1 MEKIHQKR
9 AQKTDSSYRTRGGLV
24 PDGGGPIQIKVVL
37 EDGRR
42 RVELKILAVTLQIQT
57 VKNKTQ
63 KIIKPTSEGLT
74 T

>member
-1 MEKIHQKR
+1 M
-9 AQKTDSSYRTRGGLV
+9 V